1 MQLTNILLI
10 VLFINLVAENIYPD
24 KYVIFR
30 ETIIKPMIVNFGYN
44 MIYCYSFIE
53 IYINK
58 IIGVTSYLKDAMCFF
73 KSTSNILLEF
83 YGQGKHIRTIELT
96 NKNELKNMN
105 HDELIQH
112 DFVILSDRT
121 LDKNIVNKIH
131 YNRLLTDLDY
141 ACSNLKFMSIN
152 VTYNNNTYPIE
163 LKTDNYNYYIVNN
176 HINSNFVK
184 YYLTNMLNVEID
196 NDNFNYMI
204 SLIDHNVN
212 FINLSHTEYIK
223 ILDNDYEIIKSID
236 VENNLD
242 DKKENILDDNEE
254 NILDDNEANNLALH
268 IFWNNLLSDN
278 FDDLLSDK
286 SDKSDDFVK
295 LD

>member
-10 VLFINLVAENIYPD
+10 VLFINLVVENVYPD
-24 KYVIFR
+24 KYSIFR
-30 ETIIKPMIVNFGYN
+30 ETIIKPIIVNFGYN
-44 MIYCYSFIE
+44 MIYCYSVIE

-58 IIGVTSYLKDAMCFF
+58 IIGVTSYLKDKIIFF
-73 KSTSNILLEF
+73 KQSSNILLEI
-83 YGQGKHIRTIELT
+83 YGEGKHIRTIELT
-96 NKNELKNMN
+96 NKNELKNIN

-112 DFVILSDRT
+112 DFVILSEKT

-141 ACSNLKFMSIN
+141 IFSTIKFMSIN

-176 HINSNFVK
+176 YINSNFVK
-184 YYLTNMLNVEID
+184 YYLTNMLNVKID
-196 NDNFNYMI
+196 NDNFNYVI

-212 FINLSHTEYIK
+212 FINLSHKDYIK
-223 ILDNDYEIIKSID
+223 ILENDYEIIKSID
-236 VENNLD
+236 EENIVD
-242 DKKENILDDNEE
+242 DNKEKIVDYNKENILDEE
-254 NILDDNEANNLALH
+254 NNLALH
-268 IFWNNLLSDN
+268 IFWNNLLTDN

-286 SDKSDDFVK
+286 SDDFVK